1 MPKKERQGASICEPH
16 EILVVEPWQQ
26 HSRLDALL
34 SDYFQKSRTYFQ
46 NLIEE
51 GFVVV
56 NGKREKKSYKP
67 VPGDEIEVQFVV
79 TRALDIAPENIPLDI
94 LYEDEELIVVNK
106 AASMVVH
113 PAHGNWSGTFVNAL
127 LFHCRN
133 LECSDVIRPGIVH
146 RLDKG
151 TSGVLIAAKTA
162 HMQERLARLFAARRV
177 RKRYLAICLG
187 KPENQTIRAS
197 LGRHPV
203 LRKEIAVLE
212 VGGKEAETEL
222 EILKSNGVL
231 SLVALLPKTGRTHQ
245 LRVHLKHIGHPILGD
260 PLYGRER
267 QNSLFR
273 ARRQLLHAETLEFL
287 HPKSG
292 KLMTFIAP
300 IPDDMKEVIEKI

>member
-1 MPKKERQGASICEPH
+1 VQDNLLQESLI
-16 EILVVEPWQQ
+16 IEPWQQ
-26 HSRLDALL
+26 HMRLDMLL
-34 SDYFQKSRTYFQ
+34 SHHFQKSRTYFQ

-67 VPGDEIEVQFVV
+67 TPGDEVEVQFVV
-79 TRALDIAPENIPLDI
+79 TRELDISPENIPLDI
-94 LYEDEELIVVNK
+94 LYEDDELIVVNK

-127 LFHCRN
+127 LYHCRN
-133 LECSDVIRPGIVH
+133 LERSDDTRPGIVH

-151 TSGVLIAAKTA
+151 TSGVLVAAKTA
-162 HMQERLARLFAARRV
+162 YTQEKLSGLFAKRRV

-187 KPENQTIRAS
+187 KPQNQIIAAP
-197 LGRHPV
+197 LGRHPA

-212 VGGKEAETEL
+212 VGGKEAETTL
-222 EILKSNGVL
+222 EVIKSNGIL
-231 SLVALLPKTGRTHQ
+231 SFVSLAPKTGRTHQ

-260 PLYGRER
+260 PVYGRES

-273 ARRQLLHAETLEFL
+273 TRRQLLHAETLEFV

-292 KLMTFIAP
+292 KAMTFIAP
-300 IPDDMKEVIEKI
+300 IPDDMNEFIEKI